1 MGKITVSGSCLNRVP
16 FLSVLSL
23 LLLPFFCTPVFAEE
37 GAERPNAFNLGGYV
51 RTWAQMNLQDEKATK
66 ENDRWDFNMLRGS
79 LLLDA
84 DQKIDKTPIGPV
96 SFKVI
101 ARIDRE
107 LMTNYLRRL
116 QDLSRSGINQLGGT
130 GGPGDN
136 MKEDIYD
143 KAEIREWYV
152 DMAPFER
159 LQLRIGKQ
167 QVVWGETDFFRA
179 MDVVHGYDY
188 RWRMFMEPE
197 NEELRKPLIMLN
209 ARIQVP
215 ELGGSLQLL
224 LRPGFD
230 RDKDVGNTYDVNGG
244 RYSLSSLKGLDFN
257 AFLKNGL
264 KAADGSY
271 LVPPNTQIVAYNKRH
286 PDGDVNDPTYGV
298 RWAGQAGPI
307 GYTLN
312 YLKTFSNDP
321 VENTTRRI
329 AGYPL
334 NGVEPANG
342 ALIEL
347 IHPKIDVFGLTLNGY
362 VPLVD
367 AVFSTE
373 VVFTRDQ
380 PYNNLVDG
388 DGDIVSPG
396 IEQAMGF
403 PPPYDNF
410 DFYIPGTTGGGVI
423 KKNKLTT
430 MLRMDKPIALT
441 QQLLGTSKPGFFSVQ
456 MIDEWILAFRKN
468 ERIIDLLSFGAPQRE
483 HSTLLTSILALS
495 YRNETINPM
504 LAFGWDMS
512 YQGTFFFPSVEFV
525 LGNHW
530 RARLEANFFFNQ
542 HEKWSDAERPATHPI
557 GLNPRPNETSAHLMD
572 YLSNNDSLLFR
583 LTYQF

>member
-1 MGKITVSGSCLNRVP
+1 
-16 FLSVLSL
+16 
-23 LLLPFFCTPVFAEE
+23 
-37 GAERPNAFNLGGYV
+37 
-51 RTWAQMNLQDEKATK
+51 MNLQNERATQA
-66 ENDRWDFNMLRGS
+66 NDTLDLSMLRGS

-107 LMTNYLRRL
+107 IMTDYLKRL
-116 QDLSRSGINQLGGT
+116 QDISRSGANQLGAT

-136 MKEDIYD
+136 MKEEIYD

-152 DMAPFER
+152 DMQPFER
-159 LQLRIGKQ
+159 LQLRLGKQ

-188 RWRMFMEPE
+188 RWRFFMEPE

-209 ARIQVP
+209 ARVQVP
-215 ELGGSLQLL
+215 ELNGSLQLL

-230 RDKDVGNTYDVNGG
+230 RDNDVGNTYDVNGG
-244 RYSLSSLKGLDFN
+244 RYSLSTLKGLSFN
-257 AFLKNGL
+257 SYLKNGL
-264 KAADGSY
+264 RSEVTIPAYGITAGDY
-271 LVPPNTQIVAYNKRH
+271 LVRPGTKLVDVNKRH
-286 PDGDVNDPTYGV
+286 PDGDVGDPTYGV
-298 RWAGQAGPI
+298 RWTGTAGPV
-307 GYTLN
+307 GYSFA

-321 VENTTRRI
+321 VAST
-329 AGYPL
+329 GPL
-334 NGVEPANG
+334 LGGTPHNGVLPANG
-342 ALIEL
+342 ALIE
-347 IHPKIDVFGLTLNGY
+347 IINPKIDVFGLTMNGY

-380 PYNNLVDG
+380 PYNASLEPS
-388 DGDIVSPG
+388 DIVD
-396 IEQAMGF
+396 AGF
-403 PPPYDNF
+403 ETLLGLPVGSFP
-410 DFYIPGTTGGGVI
+410 FYIPSTRGGSVI
-423 KKNKLTT
+423 KKNVLKT
-430 MLRMDKPIALT
+430 MLRMDKTIALT
-441 QQLLGTSKPGFFSVQ
+441 QTLLGTGKPGFFSVQ
-456 MIDEWILAFRKN
+456 MFDEWILAFRKKEN
-468 ERIIDLLSFGAPQRE
+468 IIDLLAFGAPQRE
-483 HSTLLTSILALS
+483 HSTMLTAIMALS

-542 HEKWSDAERPATHPI
+542 HEAPPPVVDPLRVAGVTLPGYNQFPG
-557 GLNPRPNETSAHLMD
+557 GLNARPPEYAAHMMD
-572 YLSNNDSLLFR
+572 YFANNDQLMFR